1 MLQKLLI
8 LLPEIS
14 LLLCLAVSWMVHKY
28 RVEQTAKTFFTIAKI
43 FTIISFL
50 ATVVFYNKSAFP
62 DFFENTPYTT
72 LFKSIM
78 YLLALAWFYLS
89 CKWFLDKNRSS
100 YAYYSYAIFYILLL
114 GTLISAT
121 HLLVWMVCLPL
132 LCVLNLAMIVLRD
145 DEEKI
150 TELAK
155 LYAFFAV
162 IFISLMYGG
171 AYILWQNAGGLDY
184 ATLELYLAQGEKLSL
199 YDLAAIGMIVANLLF
214 MMAVA
219 PFHTWFVDAIRY
231 TILPV
236 SGFLSIIPIFA
247 YVSCLSD
254 LVINVFWPA
263 AFVVRPMMLAFAFL
277 SLVIGAF
284 SANGEKN
291 IRQIFAFSTVYQ
303 VGFVLFTLVGF
314 NDNSVLSA
322 FVYLV
327 IYVLAVAGVYTIFL
341 SLKSRGEYLFNL
353 EDIAGM
359 SSQRPYISAA
369 FLMFVVSMCGTPP
382 MLGFLGKISV
392 VNNLVI
398 QERWSSLIVL
408 LASLLVMVNA
418 YLQIIRSIYFEK
430 ATLKLDRTDKTIYIC
445 LFINILIVAISIL
458 NPAYL
463 FQDAEKILNGVF

>member
-1 MLQKLLI
+1 MLQKILI

-14 LLLCLAVSWMVHKY
+14 LLSCLGVSWIIHKY
-28 RVEQTAKTFFTIAKI
+28 RTEQTAKTFFTMAKF

-50 ATVVFYNKSAFP
+50 ATVIFYNKSAFP
-62 DFFENTPYTT
+62 HFWENTSYTT

-100 YAYYSYAIFYILLL
+100 YSYYSYAIFYIFLL
-114 GTLISAT
+114 GILISAT

-162 IFISLMYGG
+162 VFMLLMYGG
-171 AYILWQNAGGLDY
+171 AYILWNNAGGLDY
-184 ATLELYLAQGEKLSL
+184 ATLELYLAQGDKLSL
-199 YDLAAIGMIVANLLF
+199 YDLAAITMIVANLLF

-219 PFHTWFVDAIRY
+219 PFHTWFVDAVRY

-247 YVSCLSD
+247 YVSCLAD

-263 AFVVRPMMLAFAFL
+263 AFVVRPMMLIFAFL
-277 SLVIGAF
+277 SLMIGAF
-284 SANGEKN
+284 SANGERN
-291 IRQIFAFSTVYQ
+291 IRQVFAFSTVFQ

-327 IYVLAVAGVYTIFL
+327 VYVLAMAGVYTIFL
-341 SLKSRGEYLFNL
+341 SLKSRGEYLVKV
-353 EDIAGM
+353 EEVAGL
-359 SSQRPYISAA
+359 SLQRPYIAAA
-369 FLMFVVSMCGTPP
+369 FLLFIVSMCGMPP

-392 VNNLVI
+392 INNLVI
-398 QERWSSLIVL
+398 QERWGSMLIL
-408 LASLLVMVNA
+408 LSSLLVMINA

-430 ATLKLDRTDKTIYIC
+430 SALKLDRTDKTIYIC